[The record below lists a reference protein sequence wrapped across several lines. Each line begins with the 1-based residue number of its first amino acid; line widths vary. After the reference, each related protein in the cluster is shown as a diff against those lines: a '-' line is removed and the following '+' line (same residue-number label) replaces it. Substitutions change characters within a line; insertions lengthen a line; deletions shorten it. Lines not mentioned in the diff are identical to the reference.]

1 MLVRRT
7 ASIDD
12 VRNEK
17 LLYKQA
23 HEHDACG
30 MGFVASIDGKK
41 SHKIVQLAIEGV
53 VNLTHR
59 GAVSADSK
67 SGDGA
72 GITIQIPSL
81 LLKNEIASL
90 KNIEDGD
97 IGLAMCFMPNN
108 ESELKKAKKI
118 FEHAIRDTS
127 LTFIDWRIVP
137 INQEVLGGTAK
148 ELSLIHI

>member
-1 MLVRRT
+1 MPVRRT
-7 ASIDD
+7 ASIND

-59 GAVSADSK
+59 GAVSADS
-67 SGDGA
+67 A
-72 GITIQIPSL
+72 GFCGCISLDVLYVIP
-81 LLKNEIASL
+81 K
-90 KNIEDGD
+90 
-97 IGLAMCFMPNN
+97 
-108 ESELKKAKKI
+108 
-118 FEHAIRDTS
+118 
-127 LTFIDWRIVP
+127 
-137 INQEVLGGTAK
+137 
-148 ELSLIHI
+148 

>member
-1 MLVRRT
+1 MSVRKT

-12 VRNEK
+12 IRNEK
-17 LLYKQA
+17 LLYKRA

-81 LLKNEIASL
+81 LLKKEISVL
-90 KNIEDGD
+90 KDIDEGD
-97 IGLAMCFMPNN
+97 FGIAMCFMPSDNTD
-108 ESELKKAKKI
+108 LKKAKNI
-118 FEHAIRDTS
+118 FEQAISDTN
-127 LTFIDWRIVP
+127 LNLINWRVVP
-137 INQEVLGGTAK
+137 CNAL
-148 ELSLIHI
+148 

>member
-1 MLVRRT
+1 MPVRRT

-72 GITIQIPSL
+72 GITCLLYTSPSPRDRQ
-81 LLKNEIASL
+81 KSR
-90 KNIEDGD
+90 
-97 IGLAMCFMPNN
+97 MP
-108 ESELKKAKKI
+108 SSA
-118 FEHAIRDTS
+118 
-127 LTFIDWRIVP
+127 
-137 INQEVLGGTAK
+137 
-148 ELSLIHI
+148 